1 MSEASMTKRA
11 DGWAAILVHGKPSA
25 VPKKNPELI
34 YGLHDVPPLVVVLV
48 SGLQHVG
55 LLSVFLLFPLL
66 IIKEVGMPAG
76 LSANVLSLAMLALGV
91 ATLFQASPKLGSGFL
106 SPATLTAIYLGP
118 SLAAAKAGGL
128 PLVFGMTVF
137 AGVIEA
143 ALSPFLRR
151 IRPLFPPEIGG
162 LVIFFV
168 GTTAAVVGFRN
179 MFAIGATHP
188 VGWGHWMAVAVTLG
202 ITVALNVWGKGQA
215 RMFCALIGMASGYL
229 TALATGILA
238 PADMR
243 TLTELPIFAIPTLD
257 HVSWTFST
265 AMILPFAIAAVAV
278 TLKAVGMITVCQRIN
293 DAAWVRPEMTT
304 ISKGV
309 FADGLGTIFAG
320 LIGSVGVNPGAS
332 CIGLVSATGVAS
344 RVIAYAAGGILIAL
358 AFLPHLTGLLIL
370 MPQPVIG
377 AGLFFAAC
385 FILINGLQTLTS
397 RMIDTRRTLVL
408 GLSMSVGI
416 AAEVVPNFIP
426 DAPAMFR
433 PILGSS
439 LVLGTL
445 TALLL
450 NGLFRIGQRQR
461 VALPIPPEATNVA
474 AQVEDFFSANGKR
487 WGARRDVMDR
497 VIFGINQAVESI
509 LEHCE
514 PSGPVVVEAR
524 FDEFTLDVQITYKG
538 APLELPDRRPSP
550 TEIME
555 SEEGGRRLAGYMLRR
570 NADRVRSGAKD
581 GSAMLH
587 FHFDH

>member
-1 MSEASMTKRA
+1 
-11 DGWAAILVHGKPSA
+11 
-25 VPKKNPELI
+25 
-34 YGLHDVPPLVVVLV
+34 
-48 SGLQHVG
+48 
-55 LLSVFLLFPLL
+55 
-66 IIKEVGMPAG
+66 
-76 LSANVLSLAMLALGV
+76 
-91 ATLFQASPKLGSGFL
+91 
-106 SPATLTAIYLGP
+106 
-118 SLAAAKAGGL
+118 
-128 PLVFGMTVF
+128 
-137 AGVIEA
+137 
-143 ALSPFLRR
+143 
-151 IRPLFPPEIGG
+151 
-162 LVIFFV
+162 
-168 GTTAAVVGFRN
+168 
-179 MFAIGATHP
+179 
-188 VGWGHWMAVAVTLG
+188 
-202 ITVALNVWGKGQA
+202 
-215 RMFCALIGMASGYL
+215 
-229 TALATGILA
+229 
-238 PADMR
+238 
-243 TLTELPIFAIPTLD
+243 
-257 HVSWTFST
+257 
-265 AMILPFAIAAVAV
+265 
-278 TLKAVGMITVCQRIN
+278 
-293 DAAWVRPEMTT
+293 
-304 ISKGV
+304 
-309 FADGLGTIFAG
+309 
-320 LIGSVGVNPGAS
+320 
-332 CIGLVSATGVAS
+332 
-344 RVIAYAAGGILIAL
+344 VIAYAAGGILIAL

-377 AGLFFAAC
+377 SGLFFAAC
-385 FILINGLQTLTS
+385 FILINGLQTITS

-461 VALPIPPEATNVA
+461 VALPITPEATNVA

-555 SEEGGRRLAGYMLRR
+555 SEEGGRRLAGYMVRR